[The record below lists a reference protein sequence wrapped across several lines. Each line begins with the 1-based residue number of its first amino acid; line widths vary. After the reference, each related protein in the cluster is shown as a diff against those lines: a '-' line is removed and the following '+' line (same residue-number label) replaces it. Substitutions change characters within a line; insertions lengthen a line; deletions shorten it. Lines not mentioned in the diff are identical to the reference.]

1 MAKNKNN
8 KAAQSNQKLNTEFAE
23 EFGQNNETS
32 NAAAKSIQK
41 KQK

>member
-8 KAAQSNQKLNTEFAE
+8 KAAQSNQKLNTEFAQ
-23 EFGQNNETS
+23 EFVQNNETS
-32 NAAAKSIQK
+32 NTAAKSTQK